1 MAGRLAALGTR
12 LALGVGM
19 TQAIFSNPA
28 TASAVIHAI
37 SSAAQRTGVDFSYLM
52 ANARAESGLD
62 PMARARTSSA
72 SGLFQFTDATW
83 LATVARHGE
92 KHGLGWAADALKAG
106 APPAVKQTILALRHN
121 AEASAGMAA
130 EFTRDNA
137 AKLEGALGRAAGA
150 ADLYLAAFFGAGGA
164 VRFLKTMAAAPGMAA
179 EKLLPAAAAAN
190 RSTFFH
196 ADGRA
201 RSLAEVHDLVAGR
214 INRNL
219 AGAAPAALAQRPAA
233 SGNSLPQAGSILPP
247 PDAAVHAARAR
258 MAYLVLAALQ

>member
-1 MAGRLAALGTR
+1 MTSPASLSGAFARTSGPPAVVDAITNAA
-12 LALGVGM
+12 
-19 TQAIFSNPA
+19 N
-28 TASAVIHAI
+28 
-37 SSAAQRTGVDFSYLM
+37 RTGVDFSYLL

-92 KHGLGWAADALKAG
+92 KHGLGWAADALKNG
-106 APPAVKQTILALRHN
+106 ATGAVKQTILSLRHN
-121 AEASAGMAA
+121 AEAAATMAA

-137 AKLEGALGRAAGA
+137 AKLESGLGRAAGA

-164 VRFLKTMAAAPGMAA
+164 VRFLKSMAAAPGMAA
-179 EKLLPAAAAAN
+179 ATLLPAAAAAN

-196 ADGRA
+196 RDGSP
-201 RSLAEVHDLVAGR
+201 RSLVQVHDLVSSR
-214 INRNL
+214 INRNMGDSVSPPVRHN
-219 AGAAPAALAQRPAA
+219 AAA
-233 SGNSLPQAGSILPP
+233 SSNGVPQIGNLPP
-247 PDAAVHAARAR
+247 PMDPALAAARAR

>member
-1 MAGRLAALGTR
+1 
-12 LALGVGM
+12 M
-19 TQAIFSNPA
+19 TQAIAFPRAAGPA
-28 TASAVIHAI
+28 AVVDAI
-37 SSAAQRTGVDFSYLM
+37 SNAANRTGVDFSYLL

-92 KHGLGWAADALKAG
+92 KHGLGWAADALESG
-106 APPAVKQTILALRHN
+106 ANGAVKQTILSLRHN
-121 AEASAGMAA
+121 ADVAATMAA

-137 AKLEGALGRAAGA
+137 AKLEGALGRAAGS

-179 EKLLPAAAAAN
+179 ASLLPAAAAAN

-196 ADGRA
+196 ADGSA
-201 RSLAEVHDLVAGR
+201 RSLAEVHDLVASR
-214 INRNL
+214 IARHMPTA
-219 AGAAPAALAQRPAA
+219 AGTAPALTGHAPAPFGHAPAQ
-233 SGNSLPQAGSILPP
+233 SGSSLPLPDP
-247 PDAAVHAARAR
+247 ALTAARAR
-258 MAYLVLAALQ
+258 MAYLVLAAMS

>member
-1 MAGRLAALGTR
+1 
-12 LALGVGM
+12 M
-19 TQAIFSNPA
+19 TQAISFPRA
-28 TASAVIHAI
+28 AGTTAVVDAI
-37 SSAAQRTGVDFSYLM
+37 SAAASRTGVDFSYLL

-106 APPAVKQTILALRHN
+106 ATGAVKQTILSLRHN
-121 AEASAGMAA
+121 ADVAATMAA

-137 AKLEGALGRAAGA
+137 AKLEGALGRAAGS

-179 EKLLPAAAAAN
+179 ASLLPAAAAAN

-196 ADGRA
+196 ADGSA
-201 RSLAEVHDLVAGR
+201 RSLAEVHDLVASR
-214 INRNL
+214 IARHMPGNPPAL
-219 AGAAPAALAQRPAA
+219 SGHAPAQ
-233 SGNSLPQAGSILPP
+233 SGSSLPLPDP
-247 PDAAVHAARAR
+247 ALTAARAR
-258 MAYLVLAALQ
+258 MAYLVLAAMS